1 MVVPPRWG
9 ARVGYRQYYD
19 PHFPKGDAGLLRLE
33 MRDTRCEGAGLTAVI
48 PIRWLKYIAPYRVG
62 KSTLSSA

>member
-1 MVVPPRWG
+1 
-9 ARVGYRQYYD
+9 
-19 PHFPKGDAGLLRLE
+19 LRLE